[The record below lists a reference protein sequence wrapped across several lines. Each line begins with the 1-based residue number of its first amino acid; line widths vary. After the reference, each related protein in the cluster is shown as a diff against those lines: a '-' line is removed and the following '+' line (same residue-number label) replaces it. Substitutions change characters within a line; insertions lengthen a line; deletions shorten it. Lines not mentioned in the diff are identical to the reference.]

1 MSTLVVYASK
11 HGTAKHCAEILS
23 SKLVGQVNLLNVRE
37 EKVPELSQ
45 YSKIIIGGSI
55 YAGRIQK
62 EILEFCNKHIKELN
76 SKKLG
81 LYICC
86 MIEKDADKQLTTVFP
101 KELLDSSIVK
111 KNFGGEFKFKEM
123 SFWEKLMCKMVAKML
138 AKEDPDLVFD
148 MKEDLSKLSME
159 NIDEMAKIMNT
170 AS

>member
-1 MSTLVVYASK
+1 
-11 HGTAKHCAEILS
+11 
-23 SKLVGQVNLLNVRE
+23 
-37 EKVPELSQ
+37 
-45 YSKIIIGGSI
+45 
-55 YAGRIQK
+55 
-62 EILEFCNKHIKELN
+62 
-76 SKKLG
+76 
-81 LYICC
+81 

-111 KNFGGEFKFKEM
+111 KNFGGEFKEM